1 MADTTLQT
9 RIKLRYGSYSE
20 WQNSTLKLLAGEVAV
35 CYLPANNEEV
45 KNTAPTV
52 LFKVGDGSKVFNE
65 LQWASARAADVYNW
79 AKQSTL
85 PIEKLG
91 SGNVVASIS
100 WDSENNKLKYETVS
114 AATSEDLKAL
124 QDLVANINTRLG
136 TAETAI
142 NNISN
147 RVTTLEDANL
157 DTRVKAIED
166 DYLKSVDTYILDCG
180 NY

>member
-1 MADTTLQT
+1 M
-9 RIKLRYGSYSE
+9 
-20 WQNSTLKLLAGEVAV
+20 
-35 CYLPANNEEV
+35 
-45 KNTAPTV
+45 
-52 LFKVGDGSKVFNE
+52 
-65 LQWASARAADVYNW
+65 
-79 AKQSTL
+79 

-91 SGNVVASIS
+91 AGNVVASIS

-124 QDLVANINTRLG
+124 QDLVASINTRLG

-142 NNISN
+142 NNVSN

-166 DYLKSVDTYILDCG
+166 DYLKSADTYILDCG

>member
-1 MADTTLQT
+1 MIPDAAPTNAPIVSVSSPRLIAPIIDA
-9 RIKLRYGSYSE
+9 
-20 WQNSTLKLLAGEVAV
+20 LKLAKEVG
-35 CYLPANNEEV
+35 LDHKISSIME
-45 KNTAPTV
+45 TV

-124 QDLVANINTRLG
+124 QDLVASINTRLS

-166 DYLKSVDTYILDCG
+166 DYLKSSDTYILDCG

>member
-1 MADTTLQT
+1 M
-9 RIKLRYGSYSE
+9 
-20 WQNSTLKLLAGEVAV
+20 
-35 CYLPANNEEV
+35 
-45 KNTAPTV
+45 
-52 LFKVGDGSKVFNE
+52 GDGTKVFNE

-85 PIEKLG
+85 PVEKLG

-114 AATSEDLKAL
+114 AATSQDLKAL
-124 QDLVANINTRLG
+124 QDLVASINTRLG
-136 TAETAI
+136 TAI
-142 NNISN
+142 DNVSN

-166 DYLKSVDTYILDCG
+166 DYLKSADTYILDCG